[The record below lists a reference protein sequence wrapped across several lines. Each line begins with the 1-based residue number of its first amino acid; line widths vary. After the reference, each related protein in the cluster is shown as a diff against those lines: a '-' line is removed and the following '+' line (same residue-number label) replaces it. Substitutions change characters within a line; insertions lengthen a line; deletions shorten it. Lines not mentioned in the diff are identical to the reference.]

1 MDHLSPHESALPGEV
16 EGLSSLGADS
26 KMQGLL
32 SAVISVAEGFTLDV
46 VLHRIIKAACDL
58 VDAQYG
64 ALGVVGEGEALSHF
78 ATQGIDPDLEK
89 LIGPLPTGHGVL
101 GLLIRD
107 PRPIRLPNLHDHPA
121 SYGFPP
127 HHPPM
132 RTFLGVPIRIRDEVF
147 GNLYLTEKRDG
158 QLFTGEDEAL
168 AVALAS
174 SAGFAIENARLF
186 DQAQARSQ
194 WLEAGRKVAVRMM
207 SAVGDDVGPGPEFV
221 AQTALEVSEA
231 QVVLIV
237 TTPNEAG
244 QVEVLA
250 AAGSGTKRLVGQLMD
265 LDLAAL
271 EGVLATGGAV
281 AFEKSRDLLGPSL
294 VGLNG
299 PALLARLGTQG
310 AEHGALILLRGQGHS
325 GFTALSMEMIAV
337 FCAQSALAL
346 ELAKA
351 HRNSEQLL
359 LYADRDRIAQDLH
372 DIVIQ
377 RLFAAGLNLQSL
389 TRLTSDP
396 TGVARIRAI
405 TDELDAT
412 IKDLRNTIYSLRAST
427 NDVDLLSSRVL
438 HTLRHVTKQLPFA
451 PRIVFKGPVDS
462 CVPED
467 LAHHL
472 LAVVSEGVSNAVRH
486 AQAGDIAVEIE
497 VTSDALSVSVNDD
510 GCGISILERRS
521 GLANMEARALDC
533 HGVFLL
539 ESTPG
544 KGTRFHWSVP
554 LGQKQSVQGH

>member
-1 MDHLSPHESALPGEV
+1 MDHVSPHESALPGHV
-16 EGLSSLGADS
+16 DGLSSLGTDA
-26 KMQGLL
+26 KLQGLL

-64 ALGVVGEGEALSHF
+64 ALGVVGEGESLSHF
-78 ATQGIDPDLEK
+78 VTHGIDRDLEK
-89 LIGPLPTGHGVL
+89 LIGPLPNGHGVL

-147 GNLYLTEKRDG
+147 GNLYLTEKKDG
-158 QLFTGEDEAL
+158 RLFTEEDEAL
-168 AVALAS
+168 AVALAG

-207 SAVGDDVGPGPEFV
+207 SAVRDDVGPGAEFV
-221 AQTALEVSEA
+221 AQTALEVSESE
-231 QVVLIV
+231 VVLIV

-250 AAGSGTKRLVGQLMD
+250 AAGSGTQRLIGQLMD
-265 LDLAAL
+265 LNPAAL
-271 EGVLATGGAV
+271 EGVLRTGEAV
-281 AFEKSRDLLGPSL
+281 AFEKSRDLMGASLGS
-294 VGLNG
+294 LNG
-299 PALLARLGTQG
+299 PALLARLGLQG
-310 AEHGALILLRGQGHS
+310 AEHGALILIRGQGHP
-325 GFTALSMEMIAV
+325 GFTAVSIEMTAV
-337 FCAQSALAL
+337 YCAQSALAL
-346 ELAKA
+346 ELAQA
-351 HRNSEQLL
+351 HRTREQLL

-377 RLFAAGLNLQSL
+377 RLFAAGLNLQGL
-389 TRLTSDP
+389 IRLTPDP

-427 NDVDLLSSRVL
+427 NDVDLLSSRIL
-438 HTLRHVTKQLPFA
+438 HTLRHVSRQLPFA

-462 CVPED
+462 RVPED

-486 AQAGDIAVEIE
+486 AQAGDIVVEIE
-497 VTSDALSVSVNDD
+497 VTGDALSVSVKDD
-510 GCGISILERRS
+510 GCGLGIPERRS
-521 GLANMEARALDC
+521 GLANMEARALDR
-533 HGVFLL
+533 HGVFLV
-539 ESTPG
+539 EGAPG
-544 KGTRFHWSVP
+544 RGTRFHWSVP
-554 LGQKQSVQGH
+554 LDQEQPI